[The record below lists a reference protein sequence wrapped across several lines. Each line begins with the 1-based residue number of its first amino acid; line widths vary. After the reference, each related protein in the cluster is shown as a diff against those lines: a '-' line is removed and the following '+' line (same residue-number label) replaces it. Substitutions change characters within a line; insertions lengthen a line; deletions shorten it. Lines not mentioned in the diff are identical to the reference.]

1 MKSGR
6 ILVVDDDASMRRVIE
21 FTLAEHYQVRVAENG
36 TQALESLAT
45 GPVDLVITD
54 VRMPSMDGME
64 LLRRVRQDFPEV
76 VVILLTAYGSID
88 AAVEAVKSGAYDYL
102 TKPFNPEEL
111 KLVVSKALEHRS
123 VVEENQNLRE
133 AVRQIFSF
141 ENMIGASPKIR
152 YVFETAARVAKTDST
167 LLIYGESGTGKEL
180 LARAI
185 HLNSR
190 RKDKPFVTINCAA
203 IPPTL
208 IESELF
214 GHLRGAFTGAVA
226 HKRGK
231 MELADGGTLFLDEI
245 AELPPE
251 LQVKLL
257 RVVQEGE
264 LEKIG
269 SLEPVRVDVRFIA
282 ATNRNLK
289 KMIEDATFR
298 EDLYYRLAVV
308 PIELP
313 PLRERK
319 EDIPALFEHFFRR
332 CSEERDR
339 PGMRYDSSILPRLM
353 HYNWPGNIRE
363 LQNVIE
369 RMIVLARGETVGA
382 DDLPEPIHS
391 VRPFVGNIWLELPDT
406 GINLEEVERAL
417 IHRALEKCD
426 WNQTRAAKFLDI
438 SRKTLIYRMEKYGLE
453 PPDEGQAA
461 RENQRAQSTQDAS

>member
-45 GPVDLVITD
+45 EPADLVITD

-64 LLRRVRQDFPEV
+64 LLRRIRQDFPDV
-76 VVILLTAYGSID
+76 LVILLTAYGSID

-123 VVEENQNLRE
+123 VVEENLNLRE

-152 YVFETAARVAKTDST
+152 YVFETAVRVAKTDST

-269 SLEPVRVDVRFIA
+269 SLEPVRVDVRFMA
-282 ATNRNLK
+282 ATNRDLK
-289 KMIEDATFR
+289 KMIEDSTFR

-332 CSEERDR
+332 YSEERDR

-438 SRKTLIYRMEKYGLE
+438 SRKTLIYRMEKYGLQ
-453 PPDEGQAA
+453 PPGEDQAT

>member
-1 MKSGR
+1 MRSAR

-36 TQALESLAT
+36 KQALELLSAE
-45 GPVDLVITD
+45 PVDLVITD
-54 VRMPSMDGME
+54 VRMPCMDGME
-64 LLRRVRQDFPEV
+64 LLRRIRQDFSGV
-76 VVILLTAYGSID
+76 LVILLTAYGSID

-111 KLVVSKALEHRS
+111 KLVVGKALEHRS

-141 ENMIGASPKIR
+141 ENMIGTSPKIR
-152 YVFETAARVAKTDST
+152 YVFETAARVAQTDST
-167 LLIYGESGTGKEL
+167 LLVYGESGTGKEL

-190 RKDKPFVTINCAA
+190 RKDRPFVTINCAA

-214 GHLRGAFTGAVA
+214 GHVRGAFTGAVA

-245 AELPPE
+245 AELSPE

-257 RVVQEGE
+257 RAIQEGE

-282 ATNRNLK
+282 ATNRDLK

-319 EDIPALFEHFFRR
+319 EDIPALFDHFFRR
-332 CSEERDR
+332 YSEEQER
-339 PGMRYDSSILPRLM
+339 PGMRYDSTILPRLM

-363 LQNVIE
+363 LQNVVE

-382 DDLPEPIHS
+382 EDLPEPIHS
-391 VRPFVGNIWLELPDT
+391 VRPFVENIWLELPDT

-417 IHRALEKCD
+417 IQRALEKCN

-438 SRKTLIYRMEKYGLE
+438 SRKTLIYRMEKYGLL
-453 PPDEGQAA
+453 PPDEKQVLP
-461 RENQRAQSTQDAS
+461 ENQKAEHTKEPS